1 MKSKNLIIA
10 VIVVAILLG
19 AKFIFFPSNAGQSNG
34 AQKGNAGGKGAIK
47 SNVSAYVVQTE
58 KISNQITATGTMRA
72 NEDVQLQSELSGKII
87 KLNFNEGSKV
97 SKGQLLVKIN
107 DADYQAQYKKL
118 QLQSALADQTLQ
130 RQKQLLAING
140 ISQQE
145 FDVAQSQYNTIKAD
159 MDFATAQI
167 LKTEIKS
174 PFDGVIGL
182 KNVSEGAFIAP
193 TTVIASVQQ
202 IDPVKLDFAV
212 PERYASFLKKD
223 GEVIFTIEGIP
234 GQLKGQIY
242 AIEPKIDL
250 ATRSILVRAICSN
263 SKGNIYPGSFAQVK
277 IILNDIPDA
286 IMIPT
291 ESLIPDVGGQKV
303 FILKD
308 GKTTFARVETG
319 IRTDTKIQVTKGLKI
334 GDTVL
339 TRGIMQLKPDV
350 SVNITN
356 LK

>member
-1 MKSKNLIIA
+1 MKIKNVIIGLIIIA
-10 VIVVAILLG
+10 LLIG
-19 AKFIFFPSNAGQSNG
+19 AKFIFFPSKAGDGSG
-34 AQKGNAGGKGAIK
+34 PQKGKGGAPK
-47 SNVSAYVVQTE
+47 SNVTAYVVKAE
-58 KISNQITATGTMRA
+58 KISNQITATGTLRA
-72 NEDVQLQSELSGKII
+72 NEDVQLQPELSGKII
-87 KLNFNEGSKV
+87 QLNFKEGSRV

-107 DADYQAQYKKL
+107 DADFQAQYKKL
-118 QLQSALADQTLQ
+118 QLQHALAEQTMQ

-145 FDVAQSQYNTIKAD
+145 FDLAQSEYNTIKAD
-159 MDFATAQI
+159 MEYATAQI

-182 KNVSEGAFIAP
+182 KNVSEGAFISP
-193 TTVIASVQQ
+193 TTIIASIQQ

-212 PERYASFLKKD
+212 PERYAAFLKKD
-223 GEVIFTIEGIP
+223 GEVLFSIEGVE

-242 AIEPKIDL
+242 AVEPKIDL
-250 ATRSILVRAICSN
+250 ATRSIQVRAICPN
-263 SKGNIYPGSFAQVK
+263 SKATIFPGSFAQVK

-286 IMIPT
+286 VMIPT

-303 FILKD
+303 FVLKN
-308 GKTTFARVETG
+308 GKSAFSRVETG
-319 IRTDTKIQVTKGLKI
+319 IRTDTKIQITKGLTT

-339 TRGIMQLKPDV
+339 TSGIMQLKPDAT
-350 SVNITN
+350 VNITN